1 MGLFRKDSVP
11 KTAEE
16 HRKCAEEH
24 RAAAKSM
31 LSTFLKTGII
41 MTAALIVILA
51 ISIAWFVSNTNVRS
65 TSMSIAANNGQ
76 RFYLATKKDDSQ
88 GVYDNNSQT
97 NSNLQN
103 ALRYFKRIA
112 DETINGLPQFNIGTT
127 TVKGL
132 DGVEYIVGDADGI
145 SLMVNSTSNVKN
157 TTQNEYVGP
166 GSKGEMTF
174 YIIPTV
180 AGDNQ
185 VNITVSLAAYQ
196 LSKPD
201 NGEVTAQL
209 IDSSESNEKFRNI
222 LCGHM
227 LLFQGKDDQGNYVSQ
242 IEPALGEDG
251 SIRFT
256 FTKEDDWV
264 INRPIKIPLYWIWPY
279 RFEILVYPGQPDSV
293 FKTSGDVQNGFLDW
307 VNAHKQNIAYT
318 NDSLND
324 ANADMSNSDFA
335 KWSSG
340 YNRGDQLIGDTI
352 AYFVWTIH
360 AEE

>member
-24 RAAAKSM
+24 RAAAKAM
-31 LSTFLKTGII
+31 LSTFLKTSII

-51 ISIAWFVSNTNVRS
+51 TSIAWFVSNTNVRS

-76 RFYLATKKDDSQ
+76 RFYLATKKGDSQ
-88 GVYDNNSQT
+88 GVYDNNSST
-97 NSNLQN
+97 NSKLQE
-103 ALRYFKRIA
+103 ALKHFQRITN
-112 DETINGLPQFNIGTT
+112 ETIQGLPQFQVGTHTVMGSDNI
-127 TVKGL
+127 
-132 DGVEYIVGDADGI
+132 EYIVGDADGI

-157 TTQNEYVGP
+157 TTQNAYVGP

-174 YIIPTV
+174 YIIPTI
-180 AGDNQ
+180 AGNNQ
-185 VNITVSLAAYQ
+185 VVNITVSLAAYG
-196 LSKPD
+196 LSEPN

-209 IDSSESNEKFRNI
+209 VNKSQLSKI
-222 LCGHM
+222 LCGHI
-227 LLFQGKDDQGNYVSQ
+227 LLFQGKDAQGNYVNQ

-251 SIRFT
+251 TIRFT
-256 FTKEDDWV
+256 FTKEDNWV
-264 INRPIKIPLYWIWPY
+264 INKPIEITLYWIWPF
-279 RFEILVYPGQPDSV
+279 RFENLVYPGQPDSV
-293 FKTSGDVQNGFLDW
+293 FKTSGDAQKGFLDW

-318 NDSLND
+318 NDSPNN

-340 YNRGDQLIGDTI
+340 YNRGDQLIGDNV
-352 AYFVWTIH
+352 AYFIWTIS

>member
-157 TTQNEYVGP
+157 TTQNDYVGP
-166 GSKGEMTF
+166 GSKGKMTF
-174 YIIPTV
+174 YMIPTV
-180 AGDNQ
+180 AGENQ
-185 VNITVSLAAYQ
+185 VTITVSLAAYG
-196 LSKPD
+196 LSEPNND
-201 NGEVTAQL
+201 EVTAQSVNNRKL
-209 IDSSESNEKFRNI
+209 SNI

-227 LLFQGKDDQGNYVSQ
+227 LLFQGKDAQGNYAKQ
-242 IEPALGEDG
+242 IEPTLGEDG
-251 SIRFT
+251 TIRFT
-256 FTKEDDWV
+256 FAKTDEWV
-264 INRPIKIPLYWIWPY
+264 INQPIEITLYWIWPY
-279 RFEILVYPGQPDSV
+279 RFENLVYPGQPDSV
-293 FKTSGDVQNGFLDW
+293 FKTSGDAQNRFLTW
-307 VNAHKQNIAYT
+307 VNDHKENIAYT
-318 NDSLND
+318 NGELSP
-324 ANADMSNSDFA
+324 AGPDMSNSDFS
-335 KWSSG
+335 KWSAG
-340 YNRGDQLIGDTI
+340 YNRGDQLIGNTV
-352 AYFVWTIH
+352 AYFIWTIR

>member
-1 MGLFRKDSVP
+1 MGLFRKNNVP

-24 RAAAKSM
+24 RAAAKAM

-51 ISIAWFVSNTNVRS
+51 ISIAWFVSNTNVRGS
-65 TSMSIAANNGQ
+65 DINISANNGQ
-76 RFYLATKKDDSQ
+76 RFYLATKKGDSQ

-157 TTQNEYVGP
+157 TTQNDYVGP
-166 GSKGEMTF
+166 GSKGKMTF
-174 YIIPTV
+174 YVIPTV
-180 AGDNQ
+180 AGENQ
-185 VNITVSLAAYQ
+185 VTITVSLAAYG
-196 LSKPD
+196 LSEPNND
-201 NGEVTAQL
+201 EVTAQSVNNRKL
-209 IDSSESNEKFRNI
+209 SNI

-227 LLFQGKDDQGNYVSQ
+227 LLFQGKDAKGNYAKQ
-242 IEPALGEDG
+242 IEPTLGEDG
-251 SIRFT
+251 TIRFT
-256 FTKEDDWV
+256 FAKIDEWV
-264 INRPIKIPLYWIWPY
+264 INQPIEITLYWIWPY
-279 RFEILVYPGQPDSV
+279 RFENLVYPGQPDSV
-293 FKTSGDVQNGFLDW
+293 FKTSGDAQNRFLTW
-307 VNAHKQNIAYT
+307 VNDHKENIAYT
-318 NDSLND
+318 NGELSP
-324 ANADMSNSDFA
+324 AGPDMSNSDFS
-335 KWSSG
+335 KWSAG
-340 YNRGDQLIGDTI
+340 YNRGDQLIGNTV
-352 AYFVWTIH
+352 AYFIWTIR

>member
-76 RFYLATKKDDSQ
+76 RFYLATKKDNSQ

-112 DETINGLPQFNIGTT
+112 DETINGLPQFNIGAT
-127 TVKGL
+127 TVKGS
-132 DGVEYIVGDADGI
+132 DGIEYIVGDADGI

-157 TTQNEYVGP
+157 TTQNDYVGP

-180 AGDNQ
+180 AGENQ
-185 VNITVSLAAYQ
+185 VTITVSLAAYG
-196 LSKPD
+196 LSEPNND
-201 NGEVTAQL
+201 EVTAQSVNNRKL
-209 IDSSESNEKFRNI
+209 SNI

-227 LLFQGKDDQGNYVSQ
+227 LLFQGKDAKGNYVNR
-242 IEPALGEDG
+242 IEPALEEDG
-251 SIRFT
+251 TIRFT
-256 FTKEDDWV
+256 FTKEDNWV
-264 INRPIKIPLYWIWPY
+264 INQPIEITLYWIWPY
-279 RFEILVYPGQPDSV
+279 RFENLVYPGQPDSV

-318 NDSLND
+318 NESLSD